1 MKTLPIKP
9 PLAEECKL
17 PVNFLWTYLLGV
29 FRFRRYTGPTITI
42 YGSARFQS
50 DHPWYIKTMELSK
63 ILANNGFG
71 IMTGGGPGLME
82 AANRG
87 AHSTGHHS
95 LVCCMRLPGEQEN
108 NKFLDVFLICRYFFV
123 RKILLTR
130 FSCAFIAA
138 PGGYGTLDEL
148 FEILTLIRTRQ
159 IKNYPVIL
167 FGKDYWAPLLMFL
180 KNTLL
185 PEGAINQADID
196 CLLIS
201 DDPNEILNAIQH
213 RYS

>member
-1 MKTLPIKP
+1 MATLPIKP

-17 PVNFLWTYLLGV
+17 PMNFLWTYLLGLL
-29 FRFRRYTGPTITI
+29 RFRRYTGSTITI
-42 YGSARFQS
+42 YGSARFHS
-50 DHPWYIKTMELSK
+50 DHPWYSKTVELSK
-63 ILANNGFG
+63 VLADNGFG

-95 LVCCMRLPGEQEN
+95 LGCCMRLPGEQEN
-108 NKFLDVFLICRYFFV
+108 NKFLDVFLTCQYFFIQ
-123 RKILLTR
+123 KILLTR

-159 IKNYPVIL
+159 INNYPVIL
-167 FGKDYWAPLLMFL
+167 FGKDYWAPLLDFL

-185 PEGAINQADID
+185 SEGAINQADID
-196 CLLIS
+196 CLMIS
-201 DDPNEILNAIQH
+201 DDPNEILSTIQH
-213 RYS
+213 SYL